1 MMRSREDNES
11 RAMKI
16 AFVVAE
22 FNSEVTFPMEECAR
36 RHAESLG
43 VEVSRVIRVPG
54 VYDMGPVVKALLG
67 RKEIDGV
74 VMIGAVIKGETNHD
88 ELISHAIAQ
97 AGIRLSIEF
106 EKPVGLAITG
116 PGMTDDQAVSRI
128 DNAKNGVEA
137 VVRGARA
144 LKEIPREPIPS
155 TAVQKANRR
164 GLGASP
170 SLLNPRHLGL

>member
-1 MMRSREDNES
+1 MASIRFPRSSHISKPMASRFARRLPSTSKHDAISEDNEG

-22 FNSEVTFPMEECAR
+22 FNSEVTFPMEKCAR

-74 VMIGAVIKGETNHD
+74 VMIGAVIKGETNHA
-88 ELISHAIAQ
+88 ELISHAIAP
-97 AGIRLSIEF
+97 AGITLSLDF
-106 EKPVGLAITG
+106 
-116 PGMTDDQAVSRI
+116 
-128 DNAKNGVEA
+128 
-137 VVRGARA
+137 
-144 LKEIPREPIPS
+144 EIPVRL
-155 TAVQKANRR
+155 V
-164 GLGASP
+164 
-170 SLLNPRHLGL
+170 